1 MHRTSMQPAM
11 VPLCIVIVC
20 VFFTQAYPVLGD
32 VAKPTRINK
41 SPTVSPTLQQLRDS
55 KYRAEQKREVDA
67 LINNAWI
74 HQPWTG
80 DDTPYAAARA
90 KIDQELNTLSPQT
103 VVTKYAA
110 PAKLRPQD
118 PLAQFAWAYT
128 VYKAVHLASFAGP
141 QTENMRFAAELAISE
156 APFPQTYNYARLHF
170 LMYLQS
176 PGGGSGHFLKPMAY
190 RLLQKDSGDYAV
202 LTGLISLDSLNNDKA
217 SQKEGYTLIQKLL
230 KKYPD
235 KPEVYDML
243 GAWYYFQYLSY
254 EHKPD
259 YQAAMA
265 NYRKALAMYPAT
277 AARKAAL
284 PQVMAFLTT
293 RYHQISGS

>member
-1 MHRTSMQPAM
+1 MKLSFAPTGYTALCFATLLAAQILFAAPVSTPHKMHPDFKA
-11 VPLCIVIVC
+11 
-20 VFFTQAYPVLGD
+20 
-32 VAKPTRINK
+32 
-41 SPTVSPTLQQLRDS
+41 PTVPPTLQQLRDP
-55 KYRAEQKREVDA
+55 KYRAEQKREVEA
-67 LINNAWI
+67 LTNNAWI

-80 DDTPYAAARA
+80 DDAPYAAARA
-90 KIDQELNTLSPQT
+90 KIDREIGTLPPQA
-103 VVTKYAA
+103 VVGQYAA

-118 PLAQFAWAYT
+118 SLAQFAWAYA
-128 VYKAVHLASFAGP
+128 VCKAVHLASFAGP
-141 QTENMRFAAELAISE
+141 QTETTRFAAELAISE
-156 APFPQTYNYARLHF
+156 APFPRTYNYARLH
-170 LMYLQS
+170 YLITLQGT
-176 PGGGSGHFLKPMAY
+176 PGSHYLKGLAY
-190 RLLQKDSGDYAV
+190 RLLQKDPSDYAV

-217 SQKEGYTLIQKLL
+217 SQKEGYALIQKLI
-230 KKYPD
+230 KKSPD

-259 YQAAMA
+259 YQAAMT